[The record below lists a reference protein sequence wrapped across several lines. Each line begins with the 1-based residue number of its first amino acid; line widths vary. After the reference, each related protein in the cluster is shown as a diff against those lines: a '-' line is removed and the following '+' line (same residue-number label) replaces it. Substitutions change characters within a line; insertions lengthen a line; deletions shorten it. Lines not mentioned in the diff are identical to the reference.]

1 MSSLK
6 KFVPGYKIG
15 RLTFI
20 KMTQPSSNGK
30 RQGIFKCDCGVE
42 KIIKIN
48 NVLGKTNSCGCLKAE
63 LIRTRMRK
71 SIEHLASVSSR
82 NACKRHTPDT
92 DLTINDVKS
101 IIFSN
106 CFYCEKSPNE
116 VGTIYKRAISDGR
129 TVRRI
134 GIDRI
139 DNNRGYYKN
148 NVVPAC
154 VRCNYL
160 KRTFSVNELYELL
173 LIFTKNLKKL
183 VKE

>member
-1 MSSLK
+1 MSRLK
-6 KFVPGYKIG
+6 KFVYGYKVG

-20 KMTQPSSNGK
+20 KMAEPSDNGK
-30 RQGIFKCDCGVE
+30 SQNVFKCDCGVE
-42 KIIKIN
+42 KILKIN
-48 NVLGKTNSCGCLKAE
+48 NVSGRTNSCGCLKAE
-63 LIRTRMRK
+63 LIKARMGK
-71 SIEHLASVSSR
+71 PIEHLASVNSR

-92 DLTINDVKS
+92 DLSLHDVKT

-116 VGTIYKRAISDGR
+116 VGTVYKRAISDGR
-129 TVRRI
+129 SVRRI

-139 DNNRGYYKN
+139 DNNKGYYKN

-154 VRCNYL
+154 VKCNYL
-160 KRTFSVNELYELL
+160 KRTFSVKELYELL
-173 LIFTKNLKKL
+173 IVFTKNLKKL